1 MFYLVI
7 SKMQTISEI
16 ANDVYQVL
24 GAGHTESVYHN
35 AMKIGLQEHHLAY
48 ESERDILITYHD
60 KYVGTVRA
68 DLIVEN
74 KIVIELKV
82 SMGTDIAITEAKE
95 QCLLYMQKTMISD
108 GMVITFPK
116 RSSAKIHIEY
126 LTLE

>member
-1 MFYLVI
+1 
-7 SKMQTISEI
+7 MQTILSEI
-16 ANDVYQVL
+16 ANDVYQEL

-35 AMKIGLQEHHLAY
+35 AMKIGLQEQPLPY

-68 DLIVEN
+68 DLIVDN

-82 SMGTDIAITEAKE
+82 SMGTDLAITEAKE
-95 QCLLYMQKTMISD
+95 QCLLYMQKTLISE

-116 RSSAKIHIEY
+116 RSSAKIHIEH
-126 LTLE
+126 LTLS